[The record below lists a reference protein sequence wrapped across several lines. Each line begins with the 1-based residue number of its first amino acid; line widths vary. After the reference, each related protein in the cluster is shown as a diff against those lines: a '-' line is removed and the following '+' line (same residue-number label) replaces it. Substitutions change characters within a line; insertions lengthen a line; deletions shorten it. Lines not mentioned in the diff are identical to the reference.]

1 MAGGMRP
8 GRGPTLSER
17 LERSAASAGVGG
29 RHCWVV
35 GLPAA
40 PGRWPGLLV
49 EWRKSSRDG
58 WQGRVLY
65 AVVAGQEV
73 VVVQQ
78 WLDARHLEGAT
89 HRQG

>member
-17 LERSAASAGVGG
+17 LERSAVRAGVGG

-49 EWRKSSRDG
+49 EWRRSSPDT
-58 WQGRVLY
+58 WQGRVVY
-65 AVVAGQEV
+65 AVVAGAAV
-73 VVVQQ
+73 VLVEE
-78 WLDARHLEGAT
+78 WLDARHLEAT
-89 HRQG
+89 TSGSD